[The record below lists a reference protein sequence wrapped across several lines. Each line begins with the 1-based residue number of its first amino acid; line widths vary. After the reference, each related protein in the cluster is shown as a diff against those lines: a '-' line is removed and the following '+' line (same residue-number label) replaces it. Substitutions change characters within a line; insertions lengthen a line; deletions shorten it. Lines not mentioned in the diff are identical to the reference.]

1 MVINMFLCF
10 VITLLS
16 GLTTL
21 LGSLIIFINIK
32 DKNKVISYSMFFSS
46 GVMLYISV
54 FDLIPASF
62 SYINKIYDFIPSM
75 AIMGVYGLFGGMLV
89 RYFDRNTN
97 NDNKLY
103 KIGIISMITLIIHN
117 IPEGIIT
124 FVSSSKNISLGL
136 SLSLSIALHNI
147 PEGIAIAIPI
157 YYGENSK
164 KKAFYYTLIAAL
176 SEPLGALIG
185 IMFINNI
192 NDYLF
197 AILLSLTSGI
207 MIYLSIFELY
217 KEGKIYRKKEI
228 LY

>member
-46 GVMLYISV
+46 GVMLYISI

-75 AIMGVYGLFGGMLV
+75 AIMGAYGLFGGMLV

>member
-32 DKNKVISYSMFFSS
+32 DKNKIISYSMFFSS
-46 GVMLYISV
+46 GVMLYISI

-75 AIMGVYGLFGGMLV
+75 AIMGAYGLFGG
-89 RYFDRNTN
+89 
-97 NDNKLY
+97 
-103 KIGIISMITLIIHN
+103 
-117 IPEGIIT
+117 GIIT

>member
-46 GVMLYISV
+46 GVMLYISI

-75 AIMGVYGLFGGMLV
+75 AIMGAYGLFGGMLV

-136 SLSLSIALHNI
+136 SLSLSIALHNR

>member
-32 DKNKVISYSMFFSS
+32 DKNKIISYSMFFSS
-46 GVMLYISV
+46 GVMLYISI

-75 AIMGVYGLFGGMLV
+75 AIMGAYGLFGGMLV